1 MLEQNSSVPLY
12 EQLKDLIARDIRSG
26 RYGEGYRMPSEMEIE
41 NEYKVSR
48 ITVRRAISELC
59 EEGLLVKKQGKGTF
73 VVGKEFNADMGR
85 LSGFHEYME
94 EQGRNVGIC
103 MLERSIVRLVPSLA
117 KEMELAEDD
126 DVFHMRRIMSTD
138 GVPIM
143 VDSCYI
149 PLKLFP
155 GIAEKFHDN
164 DSVFRILRNDYGV
177 EMGKYKKVLKVRK
190 ASKEVASYLDC
201 SVGDP
206 VFDMFKLTYDR
217 AGVPVHLSISL
228 VKGEGTSYKIA
239 GTVDNEMT
247 HNGISWSC

>member
-26 RYGEGYRMPSEMEIE
+26 RYGEGFRMPSELELE

-59 EEGLLVKKQGKGTF
+59 DEGLLVKKQGKGTF
-73 VVGKEFNADMGR
+73 VATNEFKADMGR
-85 LSGFHEYME
+85 LSGFHDYME

-103 MLERSIVRLVPSLA
+103 MLERSIIRLRPSLA
-117 KEMELAEDD
+117 EEMGLDVND
-126 DVFHMRRIMSTD
+126 DVFHIRRLMSTD
-138 GVPIM
+138 GIPIM
-143 VDSCYI
+143 IDSCYI

-155 GIAEKFHDN
+155 GIVERFHDD
-164 DSVFRILRNDYGV
+164 DSVFRILRSGYGV
-177 EMGKYKKVLKVRK
+177 EMGKYLKVLKVRK
-190 ASKEVASYLDC
+190 ANKEISSYLGC

-206 VFDMFKLTYDR
+206 VFDMFKLTYDKS
-217 AGVPVHLSISL
+217 GVPVHLSISL

-239 GTVDNEMT
+239 GVVDNEMT